1 MPSPI
6 WRGPTDQLLEMPDS
20 PSYDLGMG
28 DVACTRT
35 YMGTHTLAI
44 ASILPRG
51 TIGTGAM
58 AGWMVKHCKV
68 DRQRGAIGKLTILY
82 GASGAASGQ
91 QLPPDELGL
100 TPFEVNPAIQKNPRY
115 ASLDNAAVRRIMD
128 AVTADQKDGTQPK
141 SGALSS
147 LEQEMANFI
156 ARGTTNFYLAGFK
169 YSWTRTF
176 YTLTGVANVGGFIQV
191 PLGPLAG
198 FIPGTFSCLRQAD
211 DIKWT
216 GAVYKYTM
224 SWLCGPAGHFDTDLY

>member
-100 TPFEVNPAIQKNPRY
+100 TPFEVNPALEKHPRY
-115 ASLDNAAVRRIMD
+115 ASLTDAQIRKIFLAVSNY
-128 AVTADQKDGTQPK
+128 QKDGSYPVPITGLENEL
-141 SGALSS
+141 GAKLNRGFKNYYLS
-147 LEQEMANFI
+147 
-156 ARGTTNFYLAGFK
+156 GFK

-224 SWLCGPAGHFDTDLY
+224 SWLCGPAGHFDTDIY